1 MMKKIALLFLAS
13 IALAGGVLGCG
24 ASPTPAPAPTHTPVP
39 VPTDTTTPPPT
50 ATPLP
55 TPTPTPTPLPLQAPD
70 SEGVTLH
77 TVCLEVEQSYP
88 EIENKTPERIADA
101 AQRVLSGLGL
111 LVVAPG
117 TPCDATLTVA
127 LTGKALGAEYSG
139 GEKYCYSGARMGGQ
153 MALALPERAPLTLPI
168 EGELP
173 SPFAIS
179 FCPEEPAHAP
189 FAKAWSQ
196 ALLGGLAELW
206 GPQVFIQALT
216 DESVRMGEAAAHAL
230 AEIGPQAVDAVPA
243 LLQAL
248 MNEEE
253 DSGRRQAA
261 SDALGA
267 IGSEAVPALVQALA
281 DEDERVRNAAARALK
296 DVGPQ
301 AVDAVPALI
310 QALGDPDDD
319 VSMAAA
325 SALGDVGPEAIPML
339 IEALGNRDAPARRG
353 AILALGWIGPEAKE
367 AAPLIIQALEG
378 DAEWLVRSSA
388 AHALGSM
395 QPDASEAIPALIQ
408 ALADESEYVRA
419 AAADALGD
427 FESQAGDAIPA
438 LIEALADEHA
448 GTRSS
453 AARALR
459 DITGQDLGEDLDR
472 WQQWRDQQ
480 QE

>member
-1 MMKKIALLFLAS
+1 MKKIALLFLAS
-13 IALAGGVLGCG
+13 IALASGVLACG
-24 ASPTPAPAPTHTPVP
+24 TSTAPASAPTHTPVP
-39 VPTDTTTPPPT
+39 VPTDTPTPAPT

-55 TPTPTPTPLPLQAPD
+55 TSTPTPTPLPLQAPD
-70 SEGVTLH
+70 WEGITLH
-77 TVCLEVEQSYP
+77 TLCLEVEQSYP
-88 EIENKTPERIADA
+88 EIETKTPERIAEA
-101 AQRVLSGLGL
+101 AQRVLSGLGV
-111 LVVAPG
+111 LVVATG

-139 GEKYCYSGARMGGQ
+139 GEKYCYSGARMDGQ
-153 MALALPERAPLTLPI
+153 MALTLPDRAPLTLPI
-168 EGELP
+168 VGELP
-173 SPFAIS
+173 PPFAIS
-179 FCPEEPAHAP
+179 FCPEESAYAP

-196 ALLGGLAELW
+196 ALLGGLAQLW
-206 GPQVFIQALT
+206 GPQVFVQALT

-248 MNEEE
+248 MNEE
-253 DSGRRQAA
+253 DAGLRQAV

-319 VSMAAA
+319 VGLAAA

-339 IEALGNRDAPARRG
+339 VEALGERDANARRG
-353 AILALGWIGPEAKE
+353 AILALGRIGPEAKE
-367 AAPLIIQALEG
+367 AAPLIIRALEEES
-378 DAEWLVRSSA
+378 EWLVRSSA
-388 AHALGSM
+388 AYALGSM
-395 QPDASEAIPALIQ
+395 QPDASEAVPALIQ
-408 ALADESEYVRA
+408 ALGDESEYVRA

-427 FESQAGDAIPA
+427 FASQAGDAIPA
-438 LIEALADEHA
+438 LIELLADEYA
-448 GTRSS
+448 GARSS
-453 AARALR
+453 AVRALR
-459 DITGQDLGEDLDR
+459 DITGQDLGEDLDH
-472 WQQWRDQQ
+472 WQQWWDQQ